1 MATFCHGGFG
11 IGAERSA
18 TTGGDLRRLRS
29 SGYGIFSMLTRR
41 GILLCETS
49 LLYCPRLI
57 QCAGYDSFGVRL
69 WDLFMNGANRS
80 IGTARM
86 VVVLCSLEISFI
98 VCKDA
103 QLQGNR
109 LRGNHRCRLHEFFR
123 GLKLA
128 FGVYVFCA
136 ALPLRLGLAGH
147 RAFHAVGQNNFSDL
161 YSRASKRTRINQ
173 TISVADSL
181 NMDAFS
187 SFQFQF

>member
-123 GLKLA
+123 GLKLSSEFMIFA
-128 FGVYVFCA
+128 
-136 ALPLRLGLAGH
+136 R
-147 RAFHAVGQNNFSDL
+147 RSRSDSAWPAIARFML
-161 YSRASKRTRINQ
+161 SGK
-173 TISVADSL
+173 TISLTSTAGRARERGLTKRSVL
-181 NMDAFS
+181 RIL
-187 SFQFQF
+187 